1 MAKTCGSK
9 LEPFV
14 DHIVTLLGRLMMEY
28 NKEKS
33 DDLDNELTEACLITI
48 EAMSKSMP
56 NEMGK
61 HNQSI
66 ITAALELLVYD
77 PNFIY
82 DEDDESMEEEQN
94 EDWGSD
100 FDDED

>member
-1 MAKTCGSK
+1 MAKTCGGK

-48 EAMSKSMP
+48 EAMIKSMP

-61 HNQSI
+61 HNESI
-66 ITAALELLVYD
+66 IEASRELL
-77 PNFIY
+77 
-82 DEDDESMEEEQN
+82 
-94 EDWGSD
+94 
-100 FDDED
+100 

>member
-14 DHIVTLLGRLMMEY
+14 DHIVSLLGRLMSDY
-28 NKEKS
+28 NQEKS
-33 DDLDNELTEACLITI
+33 DDLDNELTEACLITL
-48 EAMSKSMP
+48 EAMIKSMP
-56 NEMGK
+56 SEMGK

-66 ITAALELLVYD
+66 IDASLKLLEYD

-82 DEDDESMEEEQN
+82 DEDNESMEDEE
-94 EDWGSD
+94 
-100 FDDED
+100 